1 MNVFMKESSIC
12 QLVFAEVLGS
22 RQVYITSD
30 VPSPV
35 GIQLIRMTGQHTRK
49 RPRRQALRN

>member
-12 QLVFAEVLGS
+12 QLVFAEALGS
-22 RQVYITSD
+22 RQVYVTSV

-35 GIQLIRMTGQHTRK
+35 GIQLIRMTGQHTR
-49 RPRRQALRN
+49 RPPRQALRN